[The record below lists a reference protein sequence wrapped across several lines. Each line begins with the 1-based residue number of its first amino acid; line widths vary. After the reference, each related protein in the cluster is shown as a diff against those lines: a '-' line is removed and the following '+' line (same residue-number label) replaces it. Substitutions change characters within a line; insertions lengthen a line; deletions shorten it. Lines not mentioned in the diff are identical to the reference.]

1 MRPRAFRPLIGE
13 EKHITV
19 GSTMGN
25 KSVSLLLFLCCFL
38 AVRIHAEG
46 SPDQGTYPVPGWRW
60 STEAG
65 NEAIEPG
72 FDDSGWASVEDG
84 SRAAPVSAMKP
95 FWLRARV
102 SLADLEAIR
111 SSSPDGELY
120 FLTGMSGCVADVY
133 VNGSYIGSR
142 SSSSPRYNLRST
154 HTDVLLIP
162 SALLSQGDAL
172 AISLRCVYNGTSF
185 LLPSYALADRAAAG
199 RISGSHNFWNG
210 EFYTML
216 AFLCAFLGFYFLFM
230 FAGKTQMR
238 ENLFFGISL
247 VLLAFYF
254 YEMGSAY
261 LPFGS
266 PVVKALGRGSLTV
279 SIIFLFRFFAR
290 FFARRDSRIVNI
302 GALVLAAGFYAA
314 FLLAAGDEDAS
325 TMVFNIGL
333 LPVFFTIVYGLV
345 AAIIAV
351 RRKQTEAIPLLV
363 GMVVGS
369 AFAVHDIYYQAL
381 GRTPFAWLQG
391 LTFFFLDAAIFVML
405 SMRQTRLS
413 KQLETFAKDLEEG
426 KEELESS
433 LARME
438 KAGNAAAEIG
448 RELEGAVSTV
458 AKATESSEARTA
470 AVDAETEELARSA
483 VEADGLLAKFIAS
496 IDRINERLTEESAGI
511 EQTAAAATEL
521 QAGIENSA
529 QSIEKTSAFA
539 ESLAELTAEGHRA
552 ADALGGAMDRIA
564 GAARGIGEVVDAVN
578 EFAERTNL
586 LAMNASIEAAH
597 SGQAGKG
604 FGVIAG
610 EVKKLAAAQG
620 ERARR
625 ISELAAEIG
634 TRLADGAAE
643 SARMRSALSRI
654 AEDAKGAA
662 QRMAEARTGAGEQAR
677 ASAEVRDAMKSLAE
691 SVSAIREEAGMQSA
705 YSARVREA
713 VAGMVAGANDARGSA
728 AAIAKEG
735 ADIARSVRE
744 LDGLARRSLSLT
756 EDLKRK
762 LA

>member
-1 MRPRAFRPLIGE
+1 
-13 EKHITV
+13 
-19 GSTMGN
+19 MGN
-25 KSVSLLLFLCCFL
+25 KSASLLLLCCLL
-38 AVRIHAEG
+38 AVAAHAESGAGG
-46 SPDQGTYPVPGWRW
+46 SFPVPEWRW
-60 STEAG
+60 STGAG
-65 NEAIEPG
+65 NEAVEPG
-72 FDDSGWASVEDG
+72 FDDSGWASVKAG
-84 SRAAPVSAMKP
+84 GRAAPVSAMKP
-95 FWLRARV
+95 FWLRAHIPQ
-102 SLADLEAIR
+102 ADLESLRA
-111 SSSPDGELY
+111 SSPDGELY

-133 VNGSYIGSR
+133 ANGSYIGSR
-142 SSSSPRYNLRST
+142 STSSPRYNLRST

-162 SALLSQGDAL
+162 AALLSQGDGLAL
-172 AISLRCVYNGTSF
+172 SLRCVYNGGSF
-185 LLPSYALADRAAAG
+185 LLPSYAIADRATAAVM
-199 RISGSHNFWNG
+199 SGSHNFWNG

-261 LPFGS
+261 LPIGS

-279 SIIFLFRFFAR
+279 SIIFLFRFFGR
-290 FFARRDSRIVNI
+290 FFARRDSRVVNI
-302 GALVLAAGFYAA
+302 GTLVLAAGFYAA
-314 FLLAAGDEDAS
+314 FLLTAGDEDAS

-333 LPVFFTIVYGLV
+333 LPVFFTLVYGLV

-363 GMVVGS
+363 GMAVGS
-369 AFAVHDIYYQAL
+369 VFAIHDIYYQAL
-381 GRTPFAWLQG
+381 GKTPFAWLQG

-413 KQLETFAKDLEEG
+413 RQLETFATELEEG
-426 KEELESS
+426 KGEIESS
-433 LARME
+433 LDRME
-438 KAGNAAAEIG
+438 KAGIAAAEIG
-448 RELEGAVSTV
+448 RELESAVSTV

-470 AVDAETEELARSA
+470 AVDAEAGELARSA
-483 VEADGLLAKFIAS
+483 AEADGLLSKFIAS
-496 IDRINERLTEESAGI
+496 IDRINEKLTEESAGI

-539 ESLAELTAEGHRA
+539 EGLAELTAEGHRA

-564 GAARGIGEVVDAVN
+564 EAARGIGEVVDAVN

-597 SGQAGKG
+597 SGQSGKG

-625 ISELAAEIG
+625 ISELASEIG
-634 TRLADGAAE
+634 ARLADGGAE
-643 SARMRSALSRI
+643 SARMRSTLSRI

-662 QRMAEARTGAGEQAR
+662 QRMAEARTGASEQAR
-677 ASAEVRDAMKSLAE
+677 ASAEVRDAMKSLAD

-705 YSARVREA
+705 YSAKVREA

-756 EDLKRK
+756 EDLKRNLVK
-762 LA
+762 A

>member
-1 MRPRAFRPLIGE
+1 
-13 EKHITV
+13 
-19 GSTMGN
+19 MGN
-25 KSVSLLLFLCCFL
+25 KSVSLLLGFCCFL
-38 AVRIHAEG
+38 AMSAHAANG
-46 SPDQGTYPVPGWRW
+46 PAPASLVVPEWRW
-60 STEAG
+60 SVGAV
-65 NEAIEPG
+65 NEAIDPD
-72 FDDSGWASVEDG
+72 FDDSPWPSVKAG
-84 SRAAPVSAMKP
+84 SRIAPVTAMEP
-95 FWLRARV
+95 FWLRARI
-102 SLADLEAIR
+102 SAADLDPLR

-120 FLTGMSGCVADVY
+120 FLTGMAGCVAEVY
-133 VNGSYIGSR
+133 ANGSYIGSR
-142 SSSSPRYNLRST
+142 SSSSPHYNLRST
-154 HTDVLLIP
+154 HTDVLIIP
-162 SALLSQGDAL
+162 AAILEKGDGL
-172 AISLRCVYNGTSF
+172 TLSLRCVYNGGSF
-185 LLPSYALADRAAAG
+185 LLPTYAIGDRAAAALMT
-199 RISGSHNFWNG
+199 GSHNFWNG

-216 AFLCAFLGFYFLFM
+216 AFLCAFLGFYFFFM

-266 PVVKALGRGSLTV
+266 PIVKALGRGSLTV

-290 FFARRDSRIVNI
+290 YFGRRDSRVVRI
-302 GALVLAAGFYAA
+302 GSLVLGAAFYAA
-314 FLLAAGDEDAS
+314 FIATAGNEDA
-325 TMVFNIGL
+325 TTLVFNVGL
-333 LPVFFTIVYGLV
+333 LPIFFTIVYGLV
-345 AAIIAV
+345 TAIIAV
-351 RRKQTEAIPLLV
+351 RKKRTEAIPLLV
-363 GMVVGS
+363 GIVIGS
-369 AFAVHDIYYQAL
+369 AFAIHDIYYQL
-381 GRTPFAWLQG
+381 IGRTPFAWLQG

-405 SMRQTRLS
+405 SIRQTKLS
-413 KQLETFAKDLEEG
+413 MQLEISTKGLEDG
-426 KEELESS
+426 KKELESS
-433 LARME
+433 LVRME
-438 KAGNAAAEIG
+438 KAGMAAAEIG
-448 RELEGAVSTV
+448 RELESAVSTV

-470 AVDAETEELARSA
+470 AVDAEAGELARSA

-496 IDRINERLTEESAGI
+496 IDRINEKLSEESAGI

-539 ESLAELTAEGHRA
+539 ESLAALTAEGHRA

-564 GAARGIGEVVDAVN
+564 EAARGIGEVVDAVN

-625 ISELAAEIG
+625 ISELASEIG
-634 TRLADGAAE
+634 TRLADGGTE
-643 SARMRSALSRI
+643 SARMRSTLSRI

-662 QRMAEARTGAGEQAR
+662 QRMAEARTGASEQAR

-691 SVSAIREEAGMQSA
+691 SVNAIREEAGMQSA
-705 YSARVREA
+705 YSTKVREA
-713 VAGMVAGANDARGSA
+713 VAGMVAGANDARGSV

-756 EDLKRK
+756 EDLKRN
-762 LA
+762 LEEA